1 MNQAASW
8 STYGQQQAQQWA
20 GLGGRKLLGT
30 NSNTNNNNNNSNN
43 NNNNN
48 NNNNDDDDNND
59 NDDNDDNCEW
69 VSSPSCATVNTALLL

>member
-30 NSNTNNNNNNSNN
+30 NSNNNNNTNNDND
-43 NNNNN
+43 
-48 NNNNDDDDNND
+48 NNDDDD

-69 VSSPSCATVNTALLL
+69 VSSPSCATVKTALLL